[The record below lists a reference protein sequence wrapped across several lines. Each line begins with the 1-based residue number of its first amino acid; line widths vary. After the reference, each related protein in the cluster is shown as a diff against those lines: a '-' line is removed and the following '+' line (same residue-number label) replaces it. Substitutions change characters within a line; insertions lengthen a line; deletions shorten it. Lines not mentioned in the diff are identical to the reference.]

1 MATLIH
7 FDEDDV
13 FEEEDW
19 ETLGIG
25 IGHREEIPTDN
36 FEGMGIGIGHRDERK
51 EKEWKQL

>member
-7 FDEDDV
+7 FDNDDV

-51 EKEWKQL
+51 EKE